1 MERIPISA
9 PIRGFTL
16 VELMIVVAIISIL
29 SAVALPQYS
38 NYATKAKLT
47 EAFYA
52 IAPVKYGLVEYVAI
66 NGSTSGLAG
75 KSWSQILKE
84 IGVTTNFFGDNSRYV
99 KNVWWNNTKSEIR
112 VSFTD
117 NLPEANGRYLVLR
130 ADLSG
135 SAFRWSCLSSTTYS
149 LALPPEYLPSSCL

>member
-9 PIRGFTL
+9 PGRGFTL
-16 VELMIVVAIISIL
+16 IELMIVVAIIGVL
-29 SAVALPQYS
+29 SSVAIPQYR
-38 NYATKAKLT
+38 NYVTKAKLT

-52 IAPVKYGLVEYVAI
+52 ITPVKYGLVEYVSV
-66 NGSTSGLAG
+66 NGATSGLAG
-75 KSWSQILKE
+75 KSWTTVLKE
-84 IGVTTNFFGDNSRYV
+84 IGVTSNFFGDNSRYV

-117 NLPEANGRYLVLR
+117 NLPEASGRYLVMR

-135 SAFRWSCLSSTTYS
+135 GAFRWSCLSSATYS

>member
-1 MERIPISA
+1 MERLSVHSLH
-9 PIRGFTL
+9 RGFT
-16 VELMIVVAIISIL
+16 VIELMIVVAIIGIL

-38 NYATKAKLT
+38 NYVTKAKLT
-47 EAFYA
+47 EAFNA
-52 IAPVKYGLVEYVAI
+52 ITPVKYGLVEYVSV

-75 KSWSQILKE
+75 KSWSALLKE

-117 NLPEANGRYLVLR
+117 NLPEANGRYLVMR
-130 ADLSG
+130 ADMSG
-135 SAFRWSCLSSTTYS
+135 GAFRWSCLSSSTYS
-149 LALPPEYLPSSCL
+149 LALPREYLPSSCR

>member
-1 MERIPISA
+1 MQRIPMSV
-9 PIRGFTL
+9 PSRGFTL
-16 VELMIVVAIISIL
+16 IELMIVVAIIGIL
-29 SAVALPQYS
+29 LSVAIPQYR
-38 NYATKAKLT
+38 NYVTKAKLT

-52 IAPVKYGLVEYVAI
+52 ITPVKYGLVEYVSV

-75 KSWSQILKE
+75 KSWSSVLKE

-117 NLPEANGRYLVLR
+117 NLPEANGRYLVMR
-130 ADLSG
+130 ADMSG
-135 SAFRWSCLSSTTYS
+135 GAFRWSCLSSSTYS
-149 LALPPEYLPSSCL
+149 LALPREYLPSSCL